1 MKKDKVI
8 KEVLGEESGLSPND
22 LYNKQFTRVTLGGY
36 DRKEVDD
43 YLERAA
49 DRIDDLMG
57 QIRALREKLEE
68 QRKQLEE
75 YKDLEATM
83 RNAIVSSQR
92 YGDDIIEA
100 AKREAHAVMEEA
112 RVRKEQAQLD
122 AMKLPASLQ
131 RDIHLLE
138 QQRTRI
144 RVELQSILETHKR
157 LLDSLVPADSNVQMP
172 YYEPLSASPGPA
184 APQAPVAPQAP
195 APPAQ
200 PAVAPVADGPLPE
213 LKAAQWFAGVAQPAQ
228 APPPPPVAPAQPV
241 AAAQPAPP
249 VQPVAP
255 AQPVPEP
262 EIEEEAPIMH
272 WKMDS

>member
-22 LYNKQFTRVTLGGY
+22 LYNKQFTRVTFGGY

-157 LLDSLVPADSNVQMP
+157 LLDSLVPADSNVNVP
-172 YYEPLSASPGPA
+172 YYEPLTPAPSSAH
-184 APQAPVAPQAP
+184 AP
-195 APPAQ
+195 APAPQ
-200 PAVAPVADGPLPE
+200 PAPAAPVADGPLPE
-213 LKAAQWFAGVAQPAQ
+213 LKAAQWFSGVAQPGQ
-228 APPPPPVAPAQPV
+228 PPAAPV
-241 AAAQPAPP
+241 AAPQPAAAPHP
-249 VQPVAP
+249 APQPQPIVQ

-262 EIEEEAPIMH
+262 EVEEEAPIMH

>member
-122 AMKLPASLQ
+122 AMKLPASL
-131 RDIHLLE
+131 
-138 QQRTRI
+138 
-144 RVELQSILETHKR
+144 
-157 LLDSLVPADSNVQMP
+157 
-172 YYEPLSASPGPA
+172 
-184 APQAPVAPQAP
+184 
-195 APPAQ
+195 
-200 PAVAPVADGPLPE
+200 
-213 LKAAQWFAGVAQPAQ
+213 
-228 APPPPPVAPAQPV
+228 
-241 AAAQPAPP
+241 
-249 VQPVAP
+249 
-255 AQPVPEP
+255 
-262 EIEEEAPIMH
+262 
-272 WKMDS
+272 

>member
-22 LYNKQFTRVTLGGY
+22 LYNKQFTRVTFGGY

-92 YGDDIIEA
+92 YGDDIIES

-144 RVELQSILETHKR
+144 RVELQSILETHKP
-157 LLDSLVPADSNVQMP
+157 LLDSLVPAESNVQVA
-172 YYEPLSASPGPA
+172 YYEPLTPA
-184 APQAPVAPQAP
+184 QTQAP
-195 APPAQ
+195 APAPVPQ
-200 PAVAPVADGPLPE
+200 PAPAAPLADGPLPE
-213 LKAAQWFAGVAQPAQ
+213 LKAAQWFAGAAQPAQ
-228 APPPPPVAPAQPV
+228 VQATSAPAAPPQSIPQPAAQPQPV
-241 AAAQPAPP
+241 AQPE
-249 VQPVAP
+249 P
-255 AQPVPEP
+255 AQEP
-262 EIEEEAPIMH
+262 EVEEEEAPIMH
-272 WKMDS
+272 WKMDT